1 MTNGFESSFK
11 VFPVQ
16 MVAKVSKASR
26 ENGRQKQRQSNSSK
40 NSLFDS
46 FLNRPIESE
55 SSAEGY
61 TVTYNADRQLQTYYY
76 RQSKEY
82 TF

>member
-16 MVAKVSKASR
+16 MVAKVSKTSR
-26 ENGRQKQRQSNSSK
+26 ENGRQNKRQSNPSK
-40 NSLFDS
+40 TSLFDS
-46 FLNRPIESE
+46 LLNRPIESE
-55 SSAEGY
+55 SPAEGY